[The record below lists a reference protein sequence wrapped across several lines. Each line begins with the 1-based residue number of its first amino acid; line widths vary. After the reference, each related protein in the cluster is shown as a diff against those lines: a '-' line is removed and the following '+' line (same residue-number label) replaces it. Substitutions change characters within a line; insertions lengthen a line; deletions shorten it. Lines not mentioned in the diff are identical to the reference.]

1 MNSSPQP
8 ADWSDLL
15 EMMTDRF
22 GSLSGQALE
31 NLGALLAAGRDIVGC
46 AETAVLVPDEDGRH
60 LRFLVSV
67 NSRPEIS
74 EIVRD
79 LRVPTDQSIV
89 GCVFST
95 GQLIAVANPDDFY
108 AGVDQKTGITTEIYL
123 ATPIVSQEDVLGVLT
138 FVNRPSVEG
147 QTSSGRVEQTPF
159 NQEEIEWSM
168 RLADLAASGLRY
180 YHRMCMQNRLLNAD
194 LAAVAEQ
201 FANELRPSLFNDE
214 TLSGGDESPLARAIL
229 SLERLSEG
237 EQHLAAD
244 LLDVLSSHTEAEG
257 APLA

>member
-1 MNSSPQP
+1 MNSPPQP

-22 GSLSGQALE
+22 GSLSGLALE
-31 NLGALLAAGRDIVGC
+31 NLGALLATGRDIVGC
-46 AETAVLVPDEDGRH
+46 AETAVMVPDEDGRH

-74 EIVRD
+74 EIVKD

-95 GQLIAVANPDDFY
+95 GQLIAVANPEDFY

-138 FVNRPSVEG
+138 FVNRPSPVG
-147 QTSSGRVEQTPF
+147 PASSEKVEQTPF

-180 YHRMCMQNRLLNAD
+180 YHRMCLQNRLLTAD
-194 LAAVAEQ
+194 LASVAER
-201 FANELRPSLFNDE
+201 FADELGPSLFDDE
-214 TLSGGDESPLARAIL
+214 VFAGGDDSPLARAIL
-229 SLERLSEG
+229 ALERMSES
-237 EQHLAAD
+237 EQQLAAD
-244 LLDVLSSHTEAEG
+244 LLDVVSSHAEAEG
-257 APLA
+257 APLV